1 MGGVR
6 AHFDGPADWPGKLM
20 GGSSS
25 GRPAPSLVSSSMND
39 NEAADDEGTSRKFMT
54 LSRCGV
60 NVGVQWPSAK
70 VSSNDRAHLASPSA
84 LRRKPPPPYDES
96 LSMLGQYNCL
106 SKFEINADCE

>member
-1 MGGVR
+1 
-6 AHFDGPADWPGKLM
+6 M

-54 LSRCGV
+54 LAGV
-60 NVGVQWPSAK
+60 RGGCRRTDDLSVR